1 MGIHCGLIAH
11 GHRLLM
17 SVNGG
22 DAALHLEEGKIIFAT
37 ACASV
42 QAGVWGN
49 NRLARRKDAAIVAF
63 EQFKKFILI

>member
-1 MGIHCGLIAH
+1 
-11 GHRLLM
+11 M